1 MNFNIIHIPKTDS
14 SNNEAKRILQ
24 KKNLSDFSVI
34 YVNEQTS
41 GKGQRNNK
49 WISEAGK
56 NLTFSIIGFP
66 KIKPENQFY
75 LSKVISSGIN
85 NYLNSKIQGFKI
97 KWPNDIY
104 YQNKKICG
112 ILIEN
117 SLSGQ
122 KIKNSVTGIGININQ
137 TNFPDKIPNALS
149 LKNITGIDYNIENEL
164 HLLLNFIFEK
174 YKLLSPD
181 NFNQIDKEYMQN
193 LYKINITAKFKDKYG
208 IFEGKIIGTTPEGKL
223 IIKTTGGDIRYYNF
237 KEVEFL

>member
-41 GKGQRNNK
+41 GKGQRDNK

-56 NLTFSIIGFP
+56 NLTFSIICFP

-104 YQNKKICG
+104 YRNKKICG

-137 TNFPDKIPNALS
+137 TNFPDEIPNALS

-181 NFNQIDKEYMQN
+181 NFNQIDKEYLQN

-208 IFEGKIIGTTPEGKL
+208 IFKGKITGTTPEGKL